1 MEAREKNSKILG
13 IFAIFLEN
21 GAFLSISGWLPMG
34 INRNRCISIKT
45 NKNQ

>member
-1 MEAREKNSKILG
+1 MEPSEKNSKNLG
-13 IFAIFLEN
+13 IFANFLEN

-34 INRNRCISIKT
+34 INRNRWISIKT